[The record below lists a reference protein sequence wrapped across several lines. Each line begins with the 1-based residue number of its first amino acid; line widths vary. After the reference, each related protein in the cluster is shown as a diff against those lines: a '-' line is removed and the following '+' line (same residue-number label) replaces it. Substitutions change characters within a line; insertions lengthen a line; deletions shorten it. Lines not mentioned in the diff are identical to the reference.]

1 MIPHSSFLCEK
12 CHLPLWEGKQKTPSS
27 VERGVFFLSELKNKL
42 KNSTGKNGNSK
53 EETGKAEAFDFVDIV
68 AEKNEKTGSCTCGK
82 SGKCSSERN
91 GSFCKKLCN
100 DNGRS
105 TVRDKTDK
113 TGNKGLEKAF
123 LGNKVCKSF
132 FADGFDAKFKAE
144 HYDKDECK
152 GFCGVEKGAFEKSV
166 ASFGVAM
173 GMFSFNV
180 IKFFFGDVEK
190 SEAVNKETC
199 NNCKDEFGTD
209 KRKDFSCAFRVGKK
223 NGNCLIAGGNENRK
237 HSTGGYDSVGIKVC
251 RNNGK
256 TALGNKSEESAD
268 CGTGFSEFSEP
279 CGKFFGM
286 AVFYKFDEQIGSE
299 KERKGRNGMLKGVC
313 ENMEKFL
320 HLFYLVYNGFLNNI
334 LYFQTHFPS
343 RIFWKK
349 E

>member
-1 MIPHSSFLCEK
+1 MDYMYSE
-12 CHLPLWEGKQKTPSS
+12 TD
-27 VERGVFFLSELKNKL
+27 LSIEDWRRNNVNKL
-42 KNSTGKNGNSK
+42 
-53 EETGKAEAFDFVDIV
+53 
-68 AEKNEKTGSCTCGK
+68 
-82 SGKCSSERN
+82 
-91 GSFCKKLCN
+91 
-100 DNGRS
+100 
-105 TVRDKTDK
+105 
-113 TGNKGLEKAF
+113 
-123 LGNKVCKSF
+123 
-132 FADGFDAKFKAE
+132 
-144 HYDKDECK
+144 
-152 GFCGVEKGAFEKSV
+152 VEKIDRTLNRIDS
-166 ASFGVAM
+166 SLWFGISPA
-173 GMFSFNV
+173 GNLEYSRDS
-180 IKFFFGDVEK
+180 IFGDVEK

-199 NNCKDEFGTD
+199 DNCKDEFGTD

-223 NGNCLIAGGNENRK
+223 NGNCLITCGNENRK

-251 RNNGK
+251 CNNGK

-268 CGTGFSEFSEP
+268 CGTCFSEFSEP